1 MSNGDTDEARDETL
15 SQATSKTNILENDYN
30 EDETKERMTKGTK
43 MLYTV
48 AEVPPGG
55 VLVSVALQVITPVV
69 PRITFRSYST
79 CLGIIIFCFQ
89 IIFFFQILFQKYHL
103 SVKQFKTGVVSTP
116 YMGSDYTQKLTVDN
130 KKSLSDK

>member
-48 AEVPPGG
+48 DEVPPGG
-55 VLVSVALQVITPVV
+55 VHVSVALQVITPAV

-79 CLGIIIFCFQ
+79 CLGILIFLFSNY
-89 IIFFFQILFQKYHL
+89 FFFSNIISEIPSECQ
-103 SVKQFKTGVVSTP
+103 
-116 YMGSDYTQKLTVDN
+116 TV
-130 KKSLSDK
+130 